1 MTAADHATA
10 VQLLRS
16 AAADHLTHL
25 EPAERDELV
34 ERIAAA
40 IDRCARR
47 RAAEELR
54 AAADWAER
62 GAAGHRGPLRF
73 LAGKLHDRA
82 DALEAE

>member
-1 MTAADHATA
+1 VTAADHATA

-34 ERIAAA
+34 ERITGA

-47 RAAEELR
+47 RAAAELR
-54 AAADWAER
+54 AAADDAANPLMPD
-62 GAAGHRGPLRF
+62 GAWVPRLR
-73 LAGKLHDRA
+73 ARA
-82 DALEAE
+82 DALDPQ

>member
-40 IDRCARR
+40 IARCARR